1 MTAADLQRHIAAD
14 LHRYERAE
22 GWSGLLRTFLREP
35 GFRFTCLMRLCR
47 HLREQ
52 PWSRWG
58 TYHACKFWLRRLSLK
73 FGVYIDITTEIG
85 PGLYLPHP
93 CGIIVNRRCRIGAN
107 CNLSQHVT
115 LGLKS
120 REPRAG
126 CPILGD
132 RVYVGPGA
140 VIIGAIRVGDDAA
153 VGANAVVTRDVPNQG
168 VVAGVPAELLSL
180 RGSAGYINDCLP
192 HPASE
197 SPPP

>member
-1 MTAADLQRHIAAD
+1 MTWTELQHLIAAD
-14 LHRYERAE
+14 LFRYERAE
-22 GWSGLLRTFLREP
+22 GWGGLLRTFFQDP

-47 HLREQ
+47 HLRAQ
-52 PWSRWG
+52 AWSRWG
-58 TYHACKFWLRRLSLK
+58 TYHACKFWLRGLSLK
-73 FGVYIDITTEIG
+73 LGVYIDITTDIG

-115 LGLKS
+115 LGVKS

-126 CPILGD
+126 CPTLGD

-140 VIIGAIRVGDDAA
+140 VLIGAIQVGNDAA
-153 VGANAVVTRDVPNQG
+153 VGANAVVTRDVPDQG
-168 VVAGVPAELLSL
+168 VVAGVPAALLSL

-192 HPASE
+192 PSASA
-197 SPPP
+197 PP